1 MDTPQ
6 NKDVPAGQWPP
17 TFVGVTM
24 LFCFPLTPYHSITLS
39 LYHSITLSLYHS
51 VTFLTLSLKK
61 PPDGRF
67 SDAR

>member
-24 LFCFPLTPYHSITLS
+24 LFGFPFT
-39 LYHSITLSLYHS
+39 LYHSITLSLYHFITLS
-51 VTFLTLSLKK
+51 LYHFLTPSLKK

>member
-24 LFCFPLTPYHSITLS
+24 LFCFPLTLSHSITFS
-39 LYHSITLSLYHS
+39 LYHFITFSLCH
-51 VTFLTLSLKK
+51 
-61 PPDGRF
+61 
-67 SDAR
+67 